1 MVAVTRSLPPAPP
14 VQRPR
19 VLMVGTAFTVAAAT
33 MALLALLAIY
43 LTERS
48 AVLAVGDTWLPDGV
62 VIPLSQ
68 PNIMMATLL
77 MGVIS
82 VQWAV
87 YAIARDDRVNAYLA
101 LGLTL
106 VFGIMVVVMTSYLYS
121 IMGLDVAANPQSVL
135 IYAVTGG
142 HLVFL
147 IATMVFLA
155 LMAIRALGGQ
165 FTSRQ
170 HDGISAAA
178 LAWHVQTAVF
188 FVIWLA
194 IYITK

>member
-1 MVAVTRSLPPAPP
+1 MATVTRSLPPAPP

-19 VLMVGTAFTVAAAT
+19 VLMVGTAFTVAAAA
-33 MALLALLAIY
+33 MALLALMAIY
-43 LTERS
+43 LAER
-48 AVLAVGDTWLPDGV
+48 ADVLATGDTWLPEGV
-62 VIPLSQ
+62 SIPLDQ
-68 PNIMMATLL
+68 PNIMLATLL

-101 LGLTL
+101 LALTFI
-106 VFGIMVVVMTSYLYS
+106 FGIMVVVMTTYLYTL
-121 IMGLDVAANPQSVL
+121 MGLDVAANPQSVL
-135 IYAVTGG
+135 IYSITAG
-142 HLVFL
+142 HLIFL

-155 LMAIRALGGQ
+155 LMSIRALGGQ

-178 LAWHVQTAVF
+178 LAWDVQTAVF

>member
-1 MVAVTRSLPPAPP
+1 MAAVTRSLPPAPP

-19 VLMVGTAFTVAAAT
+19 VLMVGTAFTAAAAA
-33 MALLALLAIY
+33 MALLTMLAVY
-43 LTERS
+43 LAER
-48 AVLAVGDTWLPDGV
+48 AEVLAVGDTWLPDGV
-62 VIPLSQ
+62 TIPLTQ
-68 PNIMMATLL
+68 PNIMMGTLL

-82 VQWAV
+82 IQWAV

-101 LGLTL
+101 LGLTF

-121 IMGLDVAANPQSVL
+121 LMGLDVAANPQSVL
-135 IYAVTGG
+135 IYSITAG

-155 LMAIRALGGQ
+155 LMSIRALGGQ

-170 HDGISAAA
+170 HDGVSAAA
-178 LAWHVQTAVF
+178 LAWDVQTAVF

>member
-1 MVAVTRSLPPAPP
+1 MATVTRSLPPAPP

-19 VLMVGTAFTVAAAT
+19 VLMVGTAFTVAAAA
-33 MALLALLAIY
+33 MALMALMAIY
-43 LTERS
+43 LAER
-48 AVLAVGDTWLPDGV
+48 ADVLATGDTWLPEGV
-62 VIPLSQ
+62 SIPLDQ
-68 PNIMMATLL
+68 PNIMLATLL

-101 LGLTL
+101 LGLTFI
-106 VFGIMVVVMTSYLYS
+106 FGIMVVVMTTYLYTL
-121 IMGLDVAANPQSVL
+121 MGLDVAANPQSVL
-135 IYAVTGG
+135 IYSITAG
-142 HLVFL
+142 HLIFL
-147 IATMVFLA
+147 IGTMVFLA
-155 LMAIRALGGQ
+155 LMSIRALGGQ

-178 LAWHVQTAVF
+178 LAWDVQTAVF

>member
-1 MVAVTRSLPPAPP
+1 MATATRSLPPAPP

-19 VLMVGTAFTVAAAT
+19 VLIVGTAFVVAG
-33 MALLALLAIY
+33 ALMTILTLLAIY
-43 LTERS
+43 LAERAS
-48 AVLAVGDTWLPDGV
+48 VIALGDTWLPKEV
-62 VIPLSQ
+62 TIPLDQ
-68 PNIMMATLL
+68 PNIMLATLL
-77 MGVIS
+77 MSVVS

-106 VFGIMVVVMTSYLYS
+106 LFGFMVVVMTFYLYS
-121 IMGLDVAANPQSVL
+121 LMGLDVAANPQSVL

-147 IATMVFLA
+147 VGAMVYLG
-155 LMAIRALGGQ
+155 LMSIRALGGQ

-178 LAWHVQTAVF
+178 LAWHAQVAIF

-194 IYITK
+194 VYVTK